1 MAKASKPKKEEP
13 LIEEQVKDI
22 IKEDYKE
29 QADGNQ
35 WLIPI
40 SPKEIQPEIEFLTE
54 LLATQVDGKWHGPAA
69 GLIRD
74 RIKLLNS

>member
-1 MAKASKPKKEEP
+1 MAKASKPKKEEVVSEDSFVVNEP
-13 LIEEQVKDI
+13 IETSEI
-22 IKEDYKE
+22 IIEKID
-29 QADGNQ
+29 
-35 WLIPI
+35 
-40 SPKEIQPEIEFLTE
+40 IQPEIEFLTE